1 MRLRIFSSS
10 SKLNTDTRLPS
21 VSLQHRYW
29 PYVRFVQHPAV
40 SLTLLSLQINKFF
53 KFSIHSPLCNHAGN
67 KGPPPSM
74 PPVDI
79 FIFYFGAKKKK
90 KGVGRE
96 EEFFSE
102 KGGAEWER
110 AGSSVRSQSG
120 CIGTKAAFT
129 SILTLQSG
137 SYINSEKPISCLNSD
152 SIVTTRISWFKV

>member
-29 PYVRFVQHPAV
+29 PYVWFVQHPAV
-40 SLTLLSLQINKFF
+40 SLALLSLQINKFF

-67 KGPPPSM
+67 KGPPPST

-96 EEFFSE
+96 EEFFFE
-102 KGGAEWER
+102 KGVAQWESR
-110 AGSSVRSQSG
+110 KLCQIKKRLHRN
-120 CIGTKAAFT
+120 KAAFT
-129 SILTLQSG
+129 SILTLQPA

-152 SIVTTRISWFKV
+152 SIVMTRISWFKV